1 MNANDFKIHAIHDFP
16 VCVIEPE
23 VVVPGYS
30 QQWQREIDA
39 LVTRGEPFVL
49 IYREPGDDEPHEDR
63 KARAQWL
70 KQNKGRFADLCPG
83 IISVLADAGRRAHF
97 DGMGK
102 MGEQAFG
109 VRYRTA
115 ATLEEALVLARR
127 LLEDR
132 GA

>member
-1 MNANDFKIHAIHDFP
+1 MNSNDFKIHDIRDFP
-16 VCVIEPE
+16 VCIIEPD

-39 LVTRGEPFVL
+39 LVNRGESFVL

-70 KQNKGRFADLCPG
+70 KHNKGRFAGLCLG
-83 IISVLADAGRRAHF
+83 IISVLADAPRRAHF
-97 DGMGK
+97 DAMGK

-115 ATLEEALVLARR
+115 ATLEEGVMLAGR
-127 LLEDR
+127 LLED
-132 GA
+132 